1 MTSPYTPKVALCF
14 LVYDRIVQESI
25 WNSWLA
31 GQGDYYSVYIHSK
44 DPLQI
49 NMPDVKYQVIPRV
62 PTGWGT
68 LGIVNAELKLF
79 ETALEQHTN
88 VKLILVSGDCVPI
101 KPAWH
106 VYNELIATP
115 KSMIEFAHHGQVFP
129 RYDSLKAHFDRANIV
144 KHSQWVAL
152 SRKHASY
159 LVMKMDTISELFADT
174 AIPDECVFGTMLMDA
189 GEATNLIV
197 GPGTMYVDWERGDP
211 YRFTVIRPVEFTRMI
226 ESPEYFARKFSVL
239 AHISDGSTR
248 QSLADALRSGGIL
261 P

>member
-1 MTSPYTPKVALCF
+1 MTSPYKPKVALCF
-14 LVYDRIVQESI
+14 LVYDRIVQESV

-44 DPLQI
+44 EPLQI

-68 LGIVNAELKLF
+68 LGLVNAELKLF
-79 ETALEQHTN
+79 EAALEEHTN
-88 VKLILVSGDCVPI
+88 AKFVLVSGDCVPI

-106 VYNELIATP
+106 VYNELLGTP
-115 KSMIEFAHHGQVFP
+115 NSFIEFAHHSQVFP
-129 RYDSLKAHFDRANIV
+129 RYDSLRAHFDRANIV

-159 LVMKMDTISELFADT
+159 LVMKTDTISELFAGT
-174 AIPDECVFGTMLMDA
+174 KIPDECVFGTMLMDA
-189 GEATNLIV
+189 GEATRLVV

-211 YRFTVIRPVEFTRMI
+211 YRFTIIRPAEFTRMI
-226 ESPEYFARKFSVL
+226 ESPEFFARKFSVL
-239 AHISDGSTR
+239 AHISDGTTR
-248 QSLADALRSGGIL
+248 QSLFDALRSVEVI

>member
-1 MTSPYTPKVALCF
+1 MSSPYKPKVALCF

-44 DPLQI
+44 EPLHI

-68 LGIVNAELKLF
+68 LGLVKAELKLF
-79 ETALEQHTN
+79 EAALAEHTN
-88 VKLILVSGDCVPI
+88 AKFVLVSGDCVPI

-106 VYNELIATP
+106 VYNDLLGCS
-115 KSMIEFAHHGQVFP
+115 KSILEFAHHSQVFP
-129 RYDSLKAHFDRANIV
+129 RYDSLRTHFDRAHIV

-152 SRKHASY
+152 NRKLATY
-159 LVMKMDTISELFADT
+159 LTMKAYTISELFADT
-174 AIPDECVFGTMLMDA
+174 KIPDECVFGTMLMAA
-189 GEATNLIV
+189 GEAENIIV

-211 YRFTVIRPVEFTRMI
+211 YRFTVIRPAEFTRMI
-226 ESPEYFARKFSVL
+226 ESPEFFARKFSVL
-239 AHISDGSTR
+239 AHISDGTTR
-248 QSLADALRSGGIL
+248 QSLFDALRSGGIL